1 MVSRCPFYGLGAEA
15 QVLKWQ
21 MLKINQLFLPD
32 FSELLASF
40 SAQCVQIGFH
50 SALTL
55 AGAVNAEHICS
66 PSQDPSWITKKMKAE
81 FVFKKNEI

>member
-1 MVSRCPFYGLGAEA
+1 MVSRCPFYALEAEA

-21 MLKINQLFLPD
+21 LLKINQLFLPD

-40 SAQCVQIGFH
+40 SAQCVQFGFH

-55 AGAVNAEHICS
+55 AGAVNVQHICS
-66 PSQDPSWITKKMKAE
+66 PSQDPSCIIKKMRAAK
-81 FVFKKNEI
+81 